1 MESQLETFNVKIVY
15 GKSEPVEGFISR
27 FGFSVLIHNLISE
40 DFILFDTGSNG
51 KALLHN
57 LEQFDID
64 LSEIKKVVISHNHLE
79 HSGGL
84 DDLYKK
90 NNNLE
95 IYVPIEI
102 QNTFRRKYVKS
113 EVIGVSK
120 LKEIDRNVYLTGQ
133 LGTYLKEQALFLETQ
148 NEEIIV
154 IVGCAHPGLDE
165 IISFGRSL
173 AKIKAIIGGFHN
185 FRHLPFLE
193 GIDFIGAC
201 HCTHNT
207 DLIRKRFPEEF
218 HEIRV
223 GESLPF

>member
-1 MESQLETFNVKIVY
+1 MESQLESYSLKIAFA
-15 GKSEPVEGFISR
+15 KSTPVEGYISR

-40 DFILFDTGSNG
+40 NFILFDTGSDG

-57 LEQFDID
+57 LDQFGVDP
-64 LSEIKKVVISHNHLE
+64 SEIKKVVISHNHLE

-84 DDLYKK
+84 DDLYK
-90 NNNLE
+90 NNSNLE
-95 IYVPIEI
+95 IYVPNEI
-102 QNTFRRKYVKS
+102 QNTFRRKYLKS
-113 EVIGVSK
+113 DVIGVSK
-120 LKEIDRNVYLTGQ
+120 LEEIDRNVYLTGQ

-148 NEEIIV
+148 NAELVV
-154 IVGCAHPGLDE
+154 IVGCAHPGLDD
-165 IISFGRSL
+165 ILSL
-173 AKIKAIIGGFHN
+173 ARGLANIKAIIGGFHN
-185 FRHLPFLE
+185 FRHISLLE

-207 DLIRKRFPEEF
+207 DLIRNQFLEEF